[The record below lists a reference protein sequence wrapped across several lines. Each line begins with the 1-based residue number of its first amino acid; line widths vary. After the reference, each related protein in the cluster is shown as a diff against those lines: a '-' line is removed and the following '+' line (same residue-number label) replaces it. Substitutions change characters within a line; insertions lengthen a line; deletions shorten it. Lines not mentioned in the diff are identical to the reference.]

1 MSKHVLVEEKIK
13 ESQKRKKKNRKTKQK
28 LGDVSKVV
36 ASIQSNETSTVYFFV
51 IKKKIFFPFKLKVT
65 SESVL

>member
-13 ESQKRKKKNRKTKQK
+13 ESQKRKKKKNRKTKQK

-51 IKKKIFFPFKLKVT
+51 LKKKIFSL
-65 SESVL
+65 SN